1 MQTFGLPRHV
11 AQGADGAA
19 TRRAERDM
27 PLRIEPEIG
36 GVSVV
41 LGGDF
46 NPAIFTP
53 AWFALHDL
61 LPKSAADGA
70 EGSVVHPRAAAF
82 TFDGLVLN
90 VTDDRFFVETSQ
102 APYVRVCDL
111 VVRVFRELLPHTPLK
126 AFGINRTVHFRVRN
140 LVARD
145 RIGRTLAPVEPW
157 GSWADA
163 LQLGGERNG
172 MMSLTMGQ
180 VGPLAGRPE
189 GDQINVTVE
198 PSVRIG
204 EGRYGVY
211 VHVNDHYTTGDTG
224 PGASEYLMKCLASD
238 FEASLERGDGIVD
251 HIMSLAEE

>member
-11 AQGADGAA
+11 ARGADSAA
-19 TRRAERDM
+19 ARRAERDM

-41 LGGDF
+41 LAGDF
-46 NPAIFTP
+46 NPAR
-53 AWFALHDL
+53 FALHDL
-61 LPKSAADGA
+61 LPKGAADGA
-70 EGSVVHPRAAAF
+70 EGEVVHPRAAAF

-90 VTDDRFFVETSQ
+90 VTDDYFSVATSH
-102 APYVRVCDL
+102 APYVRVCDF
-111 VVRVFRELLPHTPLK
+111 VVRVFRELLPHTPLR
-126 AFGINRTVHFRVRN
+126 AFGINREVHFKVRN
-140 LVARD
+140 LAERD

-157 GSWADA
+157 GIWADA

-180 VGPLAGRPE
+180 VGPPAGRPE
-189 GDQINVTVE
+189 RDQINVTVE
-198 PSVRIG
+198 PSNRIG

-211 VHVNDHYTTGDTG
+211 VRVNDHYTTGGTG
-224 PGASEYLMKCLASD
+224 PGAGEYLMKRLAGD

-251 HIMSLAEE
+251 HVMSLAEE

>member
-1 MQTFGLPRHV
+1 MRTFGLPRHV
-11 AQGADGAA
+11 ARGADGAA
-19 TRRAERDM
+19 ARRAEKDM

-36 GVSVV
+36 SVSVV
-41 LGGDF
+41 LAGDF

-70 EGSVVHPRAAAF
+70 EVEVVHPLAAAF

-90 VTDDRFFVETSQ
+90 VTNDRFFVETLQ

-111 VVRVFRELLPHTPLK
+111 VVRVFRELLPHTPLR
-126 AFGINRTVHFRVRN
+126 AFGINRTVHFQVRN
-140 LVARD
+140 LAERD

-157 GSWADA
+157 GTWAGA

-180 VGPLAGRPE
+180 VDPPAGRPE
-189 GDQINVTVE
+189 GDQINVTVG
-198 PSVRIG
+198 PSHRIG

-211 VHVNDHYTTGDTG
+211 VHVNDHYTVGETRH
-224 PGASEYLMKCLASD
+224 GAGEYLMKRLTGD

-251 HIMSLAEE
+251 HVMSLAEK